1 MLFLGGWNLGCD
13 GGDGGSGGKTID
25 MRCWWW
31 RECEKLFYLLERDG
45 FAFAL
50 INSTVCMPRIREPE
64 LEEFV
69 GQGKW
74 QEVERA

>member
-1 MLFLGGWNLGCD
+1 MVVAEGRL
-13 GGDGGSGGKTID
+13 GGSGGQTID

-31 RECEKLFYLLERDG
+31 REREKLFYLLERDSLPSPL
-45 FAFAL
+45 L
-50 INSTVCMPRIREPE
+50 ICTVCMPRIREPV